1 MAKLIRK
8 SLLLCMILGVIL
20 LLFFVLSA
28 KDSYREKVALWT
40 MSGEYP
46 AGKGETEGYID
57 HVQEQNSDTKL
68 ILGDSVCNQMF
79 NHLQEYNNDYCI
91 VGNNRGL
98 TMVGQ
103 YLLLNEFLKVHEN
116 VTDVYVIVGL
126 DALESKIDITYGY
139 QYVVVPFTRIGAL
152 NNLEQETINEMSDL
166 FGAWALQ
173 PEVVELIGDSNPA
186 RKLYLNYLK
195 EKYGEETSTYVGSG
209 ELSDTTILYLTK
221 MREMCEARN
230 ITLHLLPDPLAD
242 NDFRHD
248 QKQLLQ
254 AEFERTGLEQYFPD
268 YFSMIHFYP
277 EEEFV
282 DGVHFGDGYDSQEQ
296 FNEKIQE
303 LYLDAGYLEGLK
315 ME

>member
-79 NHLQEYNNDYCI
+79 NHLQEYNDDYCI

-103 YLLLNEFLKVHEN
+103 YLLLNEFLKAHEN

-152 NNLEQETINEMSDL
+152 NNLEKETIDEMSDL

-173 PEVVELIGDSNPA
+173 PEVAKIIGDSNPA
-186 RKLYLNYLK
+186 RNIALY
-195 EKYGEETSTYVGSG
+195 
-209 ELSDTTILYLTK
+209 
-221 MREMCEARN
+221 
-230 ITLHLLPDPLAD
+230 LLPDPLAD
-242 NDFRHD
+242 NDLRHER
-248 QKQLLQ
+248 KQLLKE
-254 AEFERTGLEQYFPD
+254 EFERTGLDAYFPD
-268 YFSMIHFYP
+268 YFSMIHC
-277 EEEFV
+277 
-282 DGVHFGDGYDSQEQ
+282 
-296 FNEKIQE
+296 
-303 LYLDAGYLEGLK
+303 
-315 ME
+315 

>member
-1 MAKLIRK
+1 MVKLIRK
-8 SLLLCMILGVIL
+8 SLLLCVILGVIL

-46 AGKGETEGYID
+46 AGKGETEGYIA
-57 HVQEQNSDTKL
+57 HVREQNSDTKL

-79 NHLQEYNNDYCI
+79 NHLQEYNDDYCI

-103 YLLLNEFLKVHEN
+103 YLLLNEFLKAHEN

-152 NNLEQETINEMSDL
+152 NNLEKETIDEMSDL

-173 PEVVELIGDSNPA
+173 PEVAKIIGDSNPA

-195 EKYGEETSTYVGSG
+195 EKYEEETPTHAEYG

-221 MREMCEARN
+221 MHEMCEERN

-242 NDFRHD
+242 NDLRHE

-254 AEFERTGLEQYFPD
+254 AEFERTGLDQYFPD
-268 YFSMIHFYP
+268 YFSLIHFYS
-277 EEEFV
+277 EKQFV
-282 DGVHFGDGYDSQEQ
+282 DGVHFGEGYDTQEQ

-303 LYLDAGYLEGLK
+303 IYLDAGCLAGLK

>member
-1 MAKLIRK
+1 MTKLIRK
-8 SLLLCMILGVIL
+8 SLLLCVIVGVIL

-79 NHLQEYNNDYCI
+79 NHLQEYNDDYCI

-103 YLLLNEFLKVHEN
+103 YLLLNEFLKAHEN

-152 NNLEQETINEMSDL
+152 NNLEKETIDEMSDL

-173 PEVVELIGDSNPA
+173 PEVAKIIGDSNPA

-195 EKYGEETSTYVGSG
+195 EKYGEETPTHAEYG

-221 MREMCEARN
+221 MHEMCEARN
-230 ITLHLLPDPLAD
+230 IALHLLPDPLAD
-242 NDFRHD
+242 NDLRHE
-248 QKQLLQ
+248 QKQLLKE
-254 AEFERTGLEQYFPD
+254 EFERTGLDAYFPD
-268 YFSMIHFYP
+268 YFSMIHC
-277 EEEFV
+277 
-282 DGVHFGDGYDSQEQ
+282 
-296 FNEKIQE
+296 
-303 LYLDAGYLEGLK
+303 
-315 ME
+315 

>member
-8 SLLLCMILGVIL
+8 SLLLCGILGVIL
-20 LLFFVLSA
+20 LVFFVLSA

-46 AGKGETEGYID
+46 AGKGETESYID

-79 NHLQEYNNDYCI
+79 NHLQEYNDDYCI

-103 YLLLNEFLKVHEN
+103 YLLLNEFLKAHKN

-152 NNLEQETINEMSDL
+152 NNLEKETIDEMSDL

-173 PEVVELIGDSNPA
+173 PKVAEIIGDSNPA

-195 EKYGEETSTYVGSG
+195 EKYGEETPTHAEYGK
-209 ELSDTTILYLTK
+209 LSDTTILYLTK
-221 MREMCEARN
+221 MYEMCEAEN
-230 ITLHLLPDPLAD
+230 IALHLLPDPLAD
-242 NDFRHD
+242 NELRHE

-254 AEFERTGLEQYFPD
+254 AEFERTGLDKYFPD

-277 EEEFV
+277 EKQFV
-282 DGVHFGDGYDSQEQ
+282 DGVHFGDEYDTQEQ

-303 LYLDAGYLEGLK
+303 IYLDAGCLEGLK
-315 ME
+315 IE